1 MMGAEMAV
9 HVTLGIDPG
18 TALVGYAVVRAEGDH
33 LALVVASA
41 LTTSPALPL
50 PRRLQHIY
58 YGLRELIQ
66 VYSPDDVAME
76 QLFFARNTT
85 TAIAVGQA
93 RGVALLAAAEE
104 QRKVYEYTPLQIK
117 QAVHGYGRAT
127 KEQVGEMVRVL
138 LQLSS
143 VPAPDDAADAAA
155 IAICHL
161 HSAAY
166 HQLIQANH

>member
-1 MMGAEMAV
+1 MAASA

-18 TALVGYAVVRAEGDH
+18 TAIVGYAVVCAEGDH
-33 LALVVASA
+33 LSLVVASA
-41 LTTSPALPL
+41 LTTSPALPM

-58 YGLRELIQ
+58 HGVREL
-66 VYSPDDVAME
+66 VRTYKPDDVAME

-93 RGVALLAAAEE
+93 RGVALLAVTEE
-104 QRKVYEYTPLQIK
+104 QRSVYEYTPLQVK

-127 KEQVGEMVRVL
+127 KEQVGAMVRAL
-138 LQLSS
+138 LRLAE

-161 HSAAY
+161 HSIAY
-166 HQLIQANH
+166 RQLLQVSR

>member
-1 MMGAEMAV
+1 MAA

-18 TALVGYAVVRAEGDH
+18 TALVGYAVVRAEEDR
-33 LALVVASA
+33 LSLVVASA
-41 LTTSPALPL
+41 LATAPSLPL
-50 PRRLQHIY
+50 PRRLQQIY
-58 YGLRELIQ
+58 HGLREL
-66 VYSPDDVAME
+66 VHTYGPDDVAME

-104 QRKVYEYTPLQIK
+104 QRTVYEYTPLQVK

-138 LQLSS
+138 LHLPS

-166 HQLIQANH
+166 RQLLGATR